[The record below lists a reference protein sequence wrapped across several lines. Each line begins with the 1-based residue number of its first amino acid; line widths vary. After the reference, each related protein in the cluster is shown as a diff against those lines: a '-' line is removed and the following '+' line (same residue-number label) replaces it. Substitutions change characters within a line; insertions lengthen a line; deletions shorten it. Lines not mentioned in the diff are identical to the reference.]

1 MIERRPRIIDVERKP
16 QKCPVCGERVVDI
29 IYGTGDMTE
38 IEFLLEYRKE
48 GMMGGDNIPRRPPI
62 WECVCGC
69 RRFRKV
75 NWDGTDAPVKVK
87 MLKNV
92 RKAPETLINWE
103 SNMAIDA
110 VGKNELGKTLH
121 YKVEVRTEL
130 GEKEIVKMKNR
141 DQLMM
146 VQEMMVKSCPR
157 IGGPDDMT
165 TRQWTNQLQLK
176 YASEHHGKMTFD
188 EAMSVIR

>member
-1 MIERRPRIIDVERKP
+1 MLAADAKEMVEEEGKDIMIDKRPRIIDVERKP

-38 IEFLLEYRKE
+38 IEYFLEYRKE

-92 RKAPETLINWE
+92 RKAPATLINWE

-110 VGKNELGKTLH
+110 VSKNEHSKIH
-121 YKVEVRTEL
+121 DYKVEVRTEL
-130 GEKEIVKMKNR
+130 GEKEIVSVTAVDEQDAEDMALSLVMK
-141 DQLMM
+141 
-146 VQEMMVKSCPR
+146 
-157 IGGPDDMT
+157 GGVG
-165 TRQWTNQLQLK
+165 LK
-176 YASEHHGKMTFD
+176 GRVCTYNVVVD
-188 EAMSVIR
+188 EE

>member
-38 IEFLLEYRKE
+38 IEFFLEYRKE
-48 GMMGGDNIPRRPPI
+48 GMMGGDNIPRPPI

-92 RKAPETLINWE
+92 RKELATLINWE

-110 VGKNELGKTLH
+110 VGRKEFRKLHH

-130 GEKEIVKMKNR
+130 GEKEIVSVNAVNEQDVEDLALSLVMKGSLGLKGRACTYNV
-141 DQLMM
+141 M
-146 VQEMMVKSCPR
+146 V
-157 IGGPDDMT
+157 
-165 TRQWTNQLQLK
+165 
-176 YASEHHGKMTFD
+176 D
-188 EAMSVIR
+188 EE

>member
-1 MIERRPRIIDVERKP
+1 MIDKRPRIIDVMRKP

-48 GMMGGDNIPRRPPI
+48 GMMGGDIIPRRPPI
-62 WECVCGC
+62 WECACGC

-75 NWDGTDAPVKVK
+75 NRDGTHAPVNVK
-87 MLKNV
+87 MLKNS
-92 RKAPETLINWE
+92 RKAPATLINRE

-110 VGKNELGKTLH
+110 VGKNEGCKIHH

-130 GEKEIVKMKNR
+130 GEEEIVSVNAVDEQDAEDLALSLVMKGA
-141 DQLMM
+141 
-146 VQEMMVKSCPR
+146 V
-157 IGGPDDMT
+157 G
-165 TRQWTNQLQLK
+165 LK
-176 YASEHHGKMTFD
+176 G
-188 EAMSVIR
+188 